1 MNKIIDIPGGQGSQA
16 WHEHRRTHFN
26 ASDAPAMMG
35 VSPYKTRSQL
45 LRETHTGLTAEVSAD
60 TQRLFDSGHRF
71 EALARPLA
79 EAIVGEDLYPI
90 TVTNGRHSA
99 SLDGATL
106 EGDVSF
112 EHKRMND
119 ALRDVLPV
127 GDIGGPGIGVA
138 LPLHY
143 RVQLAHQHYC
153 SGAKRTLFMASNWTD
168 DGTLIESRACWFEPD
183 AALIEQVLAGWE
195 QFAADLAAY
204 VPPESAPAAVAAPVE
219 SLPAVSVRMDGSL
232 AVQSNLPAFGEALR
246 VFVSKI
252 PAKPT
257 TDQEFADTEAA
268 CKALKKAEEA
278 LEAAES
284 GALASMADVEAM
296 RRMVADFRDLARKT
310 RLASEKIVTARK
322 AEIREAEV
330 ARGKRALLDHLGS
343 INAQMGGPYVGATLT
358 RGDFAGCIKGLKT
371 LDSLRNKI
379 DTELA
384 AAKAEANQIA
394 ARVMANLQTINAANM
409 PPLFADKAQLVQK
422 DPEAVAA
429 IVAQRVAEAKAAEER
444 RMEAE
449 RERIRAEE
457 AARLEREA
465 RQREAAEHARLE
477 AERLAEMTKD
487 APKPEDDDPI
497 DVLANGLT
505 VIETTATKSVFGLT
519 AAAPEP
525 LIERQDEPATLKGG
539 DISARL
545 GFTLQAAFIAETLGV
560 PWRATDK
567 AAKLWRESDFDRIC
581 AALVRHVE
589 AVRARAE

>member
-219 SLPAVSVRMDGSL
+219 NLPAVSVRMDGSL

-246 VFVSKI
+246 AFVSKI

-371 LDSLRNKI
+371 LDSLRDKI

-409 PPLFADKAQLVQK
+409 PPLFADKRELVMK

-429 IVAQRVAEAKAAEER
+429 IVAQRVAEARAAEER

-457 AARLEREA
+457 AARLE
-465 RQREAAEHARLE
+465 
-477 AERLAEMTKD
+477 AERLADMTKD

-505 VIETTATKSVFGLT
+505 VTETMDTASVYGLT
-519 AAAPEP
+519 STSSAPP
-525 LIERQDEPATLKGG
+525 LERQDEPVTLKGG

-545 GFTLQAAFIAETLGV
+545 GFTLQASFIAETLGV

-567 AAKLWRESDFDRIC
+567 SAKLWRESDFGLIC
-581 AALVRHVE
+581 AALVCHVE
-589 AVRARAE
+589 AVRAGVSA